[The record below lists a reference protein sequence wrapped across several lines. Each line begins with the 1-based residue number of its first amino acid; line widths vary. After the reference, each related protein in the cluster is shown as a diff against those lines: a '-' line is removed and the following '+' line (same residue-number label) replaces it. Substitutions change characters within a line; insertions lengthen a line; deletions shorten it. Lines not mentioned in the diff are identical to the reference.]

1 MERINYK
8 EIIFDG
14 CSLVFGLFFYA
25 MCFNLFLTPNDLV
38 VSGFSGIAIVMQKLF
53 GWTPS
58 VFLLI
63 SNIILLIICFIF
75 LGWSTTKKNIIGS
88 LLYPLMVTLSMPV
101 ANFLSSYLVTE
112 DFYLTLLF
120 AICLYGISSG
130 FIYRSGFTAGG
141 SDIIMQIINKYCKV
155 SESKALLFANGFI
168 ILSGMLVF
176 GFTKG
181 VYSFIILYCSTY
193 FVDKIMFGI
202 SDSKL
207 FYIYTRKTRK
217 IKKVILEEFQT
228 GFTTIPGTGG
238 YSHLIGYDH
247 SSRVELAS
255 LLGKFLHSV
264 VSGEAI
270 HLVKVTMLLDDIQRL
285 CTDTSRRTENTYLLF
300 LHHYIIL

>member
-1 MERINYK
+1 MEKINYK

-75 LGWSTTKKNIIGS
+75 LGWRTTKKNIIGS

-155 SESKALLFANGFI
+155 SESKAL
-168 ILSGMLVF
+168 
-176 GFTKG
+176 
-181 VYSFIILYCSTY
+181 
-193 FVDKIMFGI
+193 
-202 SDSKL
+202 
-207 FYIYTRKTRK
+207 
-217 IKKVILEEFQT
+217 VI
-228 GFTTIPGTGG
+228 
-238 YSHLIGYDH
+238 
-247 SSRVELAS
+247 
-255 LLGKFLHSV
+255 
-264 VSGEAI
+264 
-270 HLVKVTMLLDDIQRL
+270 
-285 CTDTSRRTENTYLLF
+285 C
-300 LHHYIIL
+300 